1 MNSPATEMPIAISTP
16 SWEKLIDPL
25 NTSAR
30 NPTAVVSAPK
40 KIARPSFAIDVAMA
54 C

>member
-1 MNSPATEMPIAISTP
+1 MNRPATKIPIAMSTP
-16 SWEKLIDPL
+16 SCEKLMAPL
-25 NTSAR
+25 STSAR

-40 KIARPSFAIDVAMA
+40 KIARPSFATDVAMA